1 MLSFPHFFF
10 TGFSLSLGAASAQTL
25 SELSLPAAA
34 TKALAAHPSIAAN
47 RAQTQSAKEKVAEA
61 HAARWFRVDYSESFS
76 RSDNPVF
83 VFGGLLTQRQFSES
97 NFAIGAL
104 NRPNFLNNSQSL
116 VSIDQPIWDAGRA
129 RYAEAAADANAKAS
143 VAVTR
148 QSELWLVARTARSY
162 MDVNLATEALQVA
175 TQALKSGQADR
186 DRAISLRDAGRA
198 TDADVLSVE
207 VHLAHMHEQIIARRT
222 ERNLALA
229 ALNESMGAPLDSEH
243 LLTTPLAAAPVV
255 LPASVNRPEAEVLRL
270 QTSAAESQWSSARSA
285 LFPQISA
292 RGVFEADRQ
301 RIVTRAGINWFAG
314 VTLRWTPFDGGA
326 TRANI
331 RSASAHVDALRAS
344 ERNTASQVA
353 LEVKQSQEMLTAAQA
368 RLAATATMV
377 AMAEESLRIT
387 QNRYG
392 AGLATITDL
401 LRTETASHEAKLR
414 RLMAVH
420 ALRLAQFQIFASAG
434 QLTANSEVLQ

>member
-1 MLSFPHFFF
+1 MLSLQHFLFA
-10 TGFSLSLGAASAQTL
+10 GFSLSLSAA
-25 SELSLPAAA
+25 ELSLPAAVA
-34 TKALAAHPSIAAN
+34 KALASHPSIAVN
-47 RAQTQSAKEKVAEA
+47 RAQTQSAKEKVTEA

-104 NRPNFLNNSQSL
+104 NQPNFLNNSQSL
-116 VSIDQPIWDAGRA
+116 LSISQPIWDAGRA
-129 RYAEAAADANAKAS
+129 RYAEASADSNAKAS
-143 VAVTR
+143 AAVAR

-175 TQALKSGQADR
+175 SQALKSGQADR
-186 DRAISLRDAGRA
+186 DRAISLLDAGRA

-207 VHLAHMHEQIIARRT
+207 VHLAQMQEQIIARRT

-229 ALNESMGAPLDSEH
+229 ALNEAMGAPLDSEYI
-243 LLTTPLAAAPVV
+243 LTTALAT
-255 LPASVNRPEAEVLRL
+255 ASAEIPTTVNRPETEVLRW
-270 QTSAAESQWSSARSA
+270 QTGAAESQWSAARAA
-285 LFPQISA
+285 LFPQISV

-301 RIVTRAGINWFAG
+301 RFVTRAGANWFAG

-331 RSASAHVDALRAS
+331 RSASAHVDALRAT

-401 LRTETASHEAKLR
+401 LRTETASHEAQLR

-420 ALRLAQFQIFASAG
+420 ALRLAQFQSFATAG

>member
-1 MLSFPHFFF
+1 MLSFQQFLIA
-10 TGFSLSLGAASAQTL
+10 GFSLSLSAA
-25 SELSLPAAA
+25 ELSLPAAV
-34 TKALAAHPSIAAN
+34 TKALASHPSIAAN
-47 RAQTQSAKEKVAEA
+47 RALAQSAREKIAEA
-61 HAARWFRVDYSESFS
+61 HAARWFRIDYSESFS

-97 NFAIGAL
+97 NFAISAL

-129 RYAEAAADANAKAS
+129 RYAETSADANAKAS
-143 VAVTR
+143 AALTR

-175 TQALKSGQADR
+175 TQALKSGQSDR
-186 DRAISLRDAGRA
+186 DRAISLRDGGRA

-207 VHLAHMHEQIIARRT
+207 VHLAQMQEQIIARRT

-229 ALNESMGAPLDSEH
+229 ALNEAIGAPLDTEYR
-243 LLTTPLAAAPVV
+243 LTTLLDTFQVTV
-255 LPASVNRPEAEVLRL
+255 PAIVNRPETEALRW
-270 QTSAAESQWSSARSA
+270 QTEAAKSQWSFARAA
-285 LFPQISA
+285 LFPQISV
-292 RGVFEADRQ
+292 RGVIEADRQ
-301 RIVTRAGINWFAG
+301 RFITRSGANWFAG

-326 TRANI
+326 TRAKI
-331 RSASAHVDALRAS
+331 RSASAQVDALRAS
-344 ERNTASQVA
+344 ERNGASQVA
-353 LEVKQSQEMLTAAQA
+353 LEVKQSQEMLTAAEA

-401 LRTETASHEAKLR
+401 LRTETASHEAQLR

-420 ALRLAQFQIFASAG
+420 ALRLAQFQIFATAG
-434 QLTANSEVLQ
+434 QLTASSEVLQ